1 VNLFLRK
8 YQNFKTPFDA
18 VDVQG
23 NILSVKIYCEV
34 EVFLQTTSSFLTLR
48 KLKLLL
54 REHQFRQNIF

>member
-34 EVFLQTTSSFLTLR
+34 EVFLHEVNTHFV
-48 KLKLLL
+48 
-54 REHQFRQNIF
+54 